1 VSDWLQ
7 ISGRLHVLPAVR
19 GEEQGSY
26 LWLDA
31 GELRE
36 AVVAELFLP
45 AVPSDQLDNA
55 MGIATGSVQI
65 HGEQRMGD
73 VQLRFGRVG
82 ESSGVVSA
90 DGAVLAADISFVLL
104 RYPPDGGYC
113 PRCGSELLVEP
124 VSVITPPDGGLIASV
139 VSRCEAC
146 SEH

>member
-7 ISGRLHVLPAVR
+7 ISGRLHVLPPMR

-45 AVPSDQLDNA
+45 AVTSDQLDNA
-55 MGIATGSVQI
+55 MGVATGSVQI

-73 VQLRFGRVG
+73 VQLRFGRVC
-82 ESSGVVSA
+82 EDRGVLSA
-90 DGAVLAADISFVLL
+90 DGGVLSADVSFALL

-113 PRCGSELLVEP
+113 PQCGSELAVDP
-124 VSVITPPDGGLIASV
+124 VSVITPPDGGLIATV
-139 VSRCEAC
+139 VTRCEAC
-146 SEH
+146 AEH

>member
-7 ISGRLHVLPAVR
+7 ITGRLHVLPAIR
-19 GEEQGSY
+19 GDEQGSY
-26 LWLDA
+26 LWLEA

-45 AVPSDQLDNA
+45 AVLSDQLDNA
-55 MGIATGSVQI
+55 MGIATGTVQI

-82 ESSGVVSA
+82 ETSGVLSA
-90 DGAVLAADISFVLL
+90 DGEVLAADVSFLLL

-113 PRCGSELLVEP
+113 PRCGSELVIEP

>member
-1 VSDWLQ
+1 MSDWLQ
-7 ISGRLHVLPAVR
+7 IAGRLHVLPAVR
-19 GEEQGSY
+19 GDEQGSY

-55 MGIATGSVQI
+55 MGIATGSVHI

-82 ESSGVVSA
+82 ESSGVLWPTAACWRPMSA
-90 DGAVLAADISFVLL
+90 SSCFAIHPTAASAHAAA
-104 RYPPDGGYC
+104 
-113 PRCGSELLVEP
+113 
-124 VSVITPPDGGLIASV
+124 AS
-139 VSRCEAC
+139 SWWRRFR
-146 SEH
+146 

>member
-1 VSDWLQ
+1 VSEWLQ
-7 ISGRLHVLPAVR
+7 IAGRLHVLPAVR
-19 GEEQGSY
+19 GDEQGSY
-26 LWLDA
+26 LWLEA

-45 AVPSDQLDNA
+45 AVPSDQLDTA
-55 MGIATGSVQI
+55 MGIATGTVQI

-82 ESSGVVSA
+82 ESSGVLSA
-90 DGAVLAADISFVLL
+90 DGGVLAADVSFQLL